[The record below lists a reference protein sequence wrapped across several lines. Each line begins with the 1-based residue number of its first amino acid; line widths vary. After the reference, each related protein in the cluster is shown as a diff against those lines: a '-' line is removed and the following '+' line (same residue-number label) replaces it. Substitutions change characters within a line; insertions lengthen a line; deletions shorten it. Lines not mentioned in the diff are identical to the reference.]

1 MEVTT
6 VLAKLDKL
14 LVDMGKYSSKEELM
28 MDALRALLRAKPELR
43 MDLAIELYKR
53 NEASLARAAEFCGL
67 NIEDFKELLK
77 ERGIKITVADVTSE
91 ELDREVEL
99 ILSL

>member
-1 MEVTT
+1 M
-6 VLAKLDKL
+6 AKLDKI
-14 LVDMGKYSSKEELM
+14 LVDMGKYSSREELM
-28 MDALRALLRAKPELR
+28 EDALRALLRTKPELR
-43 MDLAIELYKR
+43 MDLAIELYKKR
-53 NEASLARAAEFCGL
+53 EVSLSRAAEICGL

-77 ERGIKITVADVTSE
+77 ERGIKITVPEVTSD

>member
-1 MEVTT
+1 M
-6 VLAKLDKL
+6 AKLDKM
-14 LVDMGKYSSKEELM
+14 LVDMGKYSSREELM
-28 MDALRALLRAKPELR
+28 EDALRALLRTKPELR
-43 MDLAIELYKR
+43 MDLAIELYKKR
-53 NEASLARAAEFCGL
+53 EVSLSRAAEICGL

-77 ERGIKITVADVTSE
+77 ERGIKVMVPEVTPD